1 MSLPVAPDGAAR
13 RNRLPRSYRLRLRRH
28 IRPLFARQGV
38 QTATAG
44 TLRALFREVPR
55 TEQATP
61 VLVGFAPGK
70 RRTAV
75 LRNRIR
81 RALREAY
88 RVHQHPLMDLFALRD
103 SSLSLM
109 LLFRSQPEQIAHI
122 PRDMPTL
129 LHRVATACHSPRS

>member
-1 MSLPVAPDGAAR
+1 VNLPVAPDGAAR

-44 TLRALFREVPR
+44 SLRALFREVPR
-55 TEQATP
+55 SSQAMP

-75 LRNRIR
+75 IRNKIR
-81 RALREAY
+81 RKLREAY
-88 RVHQHPLMDLFALRD
+88 RVHQHALMDLFALRD
-103 SSLSLM
+103 TSLSLM
-109 LLFRSQPEQIAHI
+109 LLFRSQPEHSAYI
-122 PRDMPTL
+122 PKDMPVL
-129 LHRVATACHSPRS
+129 LQRVAAACLSPRS